1 MKRRALLLDLP
12 EGTARAAYHAG
23 WQAQARGAGTRDNP
37 HHELEPAT
45 AWSLGFFARGGA
57 LPDWLI
63 RQARHAGLLAADG
76 EAVTDTQE
84 D

>member
-1 MKRRALLLDLP
+1 MKRRPVKLALP
-12 EGTARAAYHAG
+12 KGPARMAYQAG
-23 WQAQARGAGTRDNP
+23 WQAQAHGSTAVDNP
-37 HHELEPAT
+37 HHELGPAT
-45 AWSLGFFARGGA
+45 AWALGFFARGGA

-76 EAVTDTQE
+76 EVATDTQE

>member
-1 MKRRALLLDLP
+1 MKRRPVKLALP
-12 EGTARAAYHAG
+12 KGPARMAYQAG
-23 WQAQARGAGTRDNP
+23 WQAQARGSTAVDNP
-37 HHELEPAT
+37 HHELEVAT

-57 LPDWLI
+57 LPHWLI

-76 EAVTDTQE
+76 EIATDTQE